1 MDDAARKRRH
11 RNQRIGAALVILV
24 IAGVTGG
31 IIWWQRHMVAEIE
44 DSSYLT
50 QEFTIT
56 PEMELLREYV
66 RIDTSTPAGVAQGAQ
81 WLAAQLRKHG
91 IEPELIESAPQ
102 RISVYARIRGRSRGE
117 GLMLFHHIDVV
128 PPGEKPWS
136 APPFAGQIIGDQLYG
151 RGTLDMK
158 GLAIC
163 HLLAF
168 VDASRGAPPAHD
180 LVFLATPDEESGSDL
195 GMKWLLANRPDVFA
209 DVKYGITEGGITEII
224 RQKLTYYGIEV
235 GAKQHVEFTLVG
247 DDLESMR
254 QARFALE
261 PYMFPRE
268 PERLL
273 PEVAEFMK
281 TIAPTRIAFRSYLA
295 DIERTIREGEFWRLP
310 VTYRDLLQNTIS
322 ARAPEQKDG
331 RWIMRVTQLNLPD
344 EQPDERIAAVGR
356 IVAPYGVRIAEI
368 TRKEGPVPISPWDTP
383 LFQIVKKE
391 AERRFRTPAGMQIL
405 YRSATDSRFL
415 RTHGII
421 CYGVSPY
428 IVDYFQSVSIHGTN
442 ERIRLPW
449 FQDGVG
455 FMRKV
460 VAEWARGTG

>member
-11 RNQRIGAALVILV
+11 RIERIAAALVILLL
-24 IAGVTGG
+24 AGVAGG
-31 IIWWQRHMVAEIE
+31 IFWWQRKVTAELE
-44 DSSYLT
+44 DSSYLP
-50 QEFTIT
+50 QKFEIT

-102 RISVYARIRGRSRGE
+102 RVSVYARLRGRNRGE

-128 PPGEKPWS
+128 AAENTGWT
-136 APPFAGQIIGDQLYG
+136 APPFAGQIVGDQMYG

-168 VDASRGAPPAHD
+168 LEIARKGPPAHD
-180 LVFLATPDEESGSDL
+180 LVFLATPDEETGSEL
-195 GMKWLLANRPDVFA
+195 GMKWLFANRPDVFA

-235 GAKQHVEFTLVG
+235 GAKQHVEFSLVG

-261 PYMFPRE
+261 PYIFPRE

-273 PEVAEFMK
+273 PEIAEFLR
-281 TIAPTRIAFRSYLA
+281 TIAPTRIAYRGYLA
-295 DIERTIREGEFWRLP
+295 NIEQTIRDGEFWRLP
-310 VTYRDLLQNTIS
+310 ATYRDLLQNTVS
-322 ARAPEQKDG
+322 VTSPLQTDG
-331 RWIMRVTQLNLPD
+331 RWAMTVTQLNLPD
-344 EQPDERIAAVGR
+344 ERPDERIAAVGR
-356 IVAPYGVRIAEI
+356 VVAPFGVRVGEI
-368 TRKEGPVPISPWDTP
+368 RKIEGPVPISRWDTP
-383 LFQIVKKE
+383 LFEIIRKE
-391 AERRFRTPAGMQIL
+391 AEQRYRTPAGMQIL
-405 YRSATDSRFL
+405 YRSATDSRVL

-421 CYGVSPY
+421 SYGVAPY
-428 IVDYFQSVSIHGTN
+428 LVDYFQSVTIHGVN

-449 FQDGVG
+449 FQQGVA
-455 FMRKV
+455 FMRNV
-460 VAEWARGTG
+460 VTEWARGAK